1 MEDHPAFE
9 KAIVRSGLIFLGA
22 DVTVVALEAEFRWEF
37 GEPFMHVHFNPVVL
51 AALFVRWLEG
61 AVVTWAIKG
70 DEFVEAITKT
80 AEGAASAIDNSK
92 GVARFAAV
100 DFGFTNHL
108 LGDFNDSVKDVADCT
123 AKFTSRIV
131 A

>member
-1 MEDHPAFE
+1 MFE
-9 KAIVRSGLIFLGA
+9 VGLRTKLGWEFAKAIGWI
-22 DVTVVALEAEFRWEF
+22 
-37 GEPFMHVHFNPVVL
+37 HFNPVI
-51 AALFVRWLEG
+51 AATLGVRWLEG

-92 GVARFAAV
+92 RVARFAAI

>member
-1 MEDHPAFE
+1 MKRLFKIVCLNKWLPLLSAGMFE
-9 KAIVRSGLIFLGA
+9 VGLRTKLG
-22 DVTVVALEAEFRWEF
+22 WEF
-37 GEPFMHVHFNPVVL
+37 AQAIGRIHFNPVI
-51 AALFVRWLEG
+51 AATLGVRWLEG
-61 AVVTWAIKG
+61 AVVSWAIKG
-70 DEFVEAITKT
+70 DEFEEAITKT

-108 LGDFNDSVKDVADCT
+108 LGDFNYSVKDVADCT